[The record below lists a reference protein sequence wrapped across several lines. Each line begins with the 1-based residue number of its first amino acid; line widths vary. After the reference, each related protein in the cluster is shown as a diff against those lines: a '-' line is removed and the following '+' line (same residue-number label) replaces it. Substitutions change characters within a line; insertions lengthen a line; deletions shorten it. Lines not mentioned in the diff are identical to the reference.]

1 MAPLPSAA
9 NPLGIGGLTTPD
21 LRSLNSA
28 PLFASLPFVFCTWIL
43 SCCQLRLCFCFY
55 DLFLFSDCWSLP
67 RFPEIIT
74 KGGLFLTPL
83 PPSPAAAAAK
93 LLHSCLTLCDPM
105 GCSLSGSSVHGDSP
119 GKNTG
124 VGCHALLQGFFPA
137 QESNRGL
144 LHCRQILYHWDTRA
158 SCPLQ
163 IPNRN
168 L

>member
-28 PLFASLPFVFCTWIL
+28 PLSHPPCPL
-43 SCCQLRLCFCFY
+43 SSVHGYWAVVSWDCFCFY

-83 PPSPAAAAAK
+83 PPSPAAAAK
-93 LLHSCLTLCDPM
+93 SLHSCLTLCDPM
-105 GCSLSGSSVHGDSP
+105 GCSLSGSSVHGVSP

-124 VGCHALLQGFFPA
+124 VGCHAQPGIEPRSPALQADSLPLRHQGNPPA
-137 QESNRGL
+137 PPDSK
-144 LHCRQILYHWDTRA
+144 
-158 SCPLQ
+158 
-163 IPNRN
+163 
-168 L
+168 